1 MVIGD
6 PGESFATLDTPLDS
20 GERAVSIAD
29 KTLFSWS
36 HSSVGETDE
45 KPDELPGRLEEKS
58 TREKDLNQVGE
69 LVLG

>member
-1 MVIGD
+1 M
-6 PGESFATLDTPLDS
+6 
-20 GERAVSIAD
+20 SIAD
-29 KTLFSWS
+29 KTLLSWS

>member
-1 MVIGD
+1 M
-6 PGESFATLDTPLDS
+6 
-20 GERAVSIAD
+20 SIAD

-45 KPDELPGRLEEKS
+45 KPDELSGRLEEKS